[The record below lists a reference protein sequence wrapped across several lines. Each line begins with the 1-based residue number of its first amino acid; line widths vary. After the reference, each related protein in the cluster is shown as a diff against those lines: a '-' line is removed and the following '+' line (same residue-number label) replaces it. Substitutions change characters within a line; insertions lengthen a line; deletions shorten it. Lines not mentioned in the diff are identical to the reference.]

1 MDFALIAAIAL
12 ITALITAT
20 AVGLFVTRLL
30 KGQQSLTPADLRQQ
44 AGDAAREELITA
56 AQILERSTES
66 RLATNA
72 QAMTV
77 QQQQANET
85 FKALVAPLADS
96 LKALDGK
103 VNELEKARAGA
114 YAKLDEQVTGTQS
127 ILTNLMNET
136 TTLSNALRRSD
147 TRGRWGE
154 LQLRRILEMLNMNE
168 GTDFHEQKQELGEG
182 TGRPD
187 FTIYLPGERVL
198 YIDSKA
204 PMTAYLDGLEET
216 DPAKRGEKFTAHAR
230 AIKDHITAL
239 KRRNYTDG
247 ENSLNYVVMF
257 IPTESSLAAACDI
270 NPKLIEDAARDQVI
284 LASPTALIALLN
296 NISLLW
302 QQEKQAKNS
311 AEIIKQASE
320 LHGRLTVFI
329 RHFGALGTV
338 LNKSVEAFN
347 KAVGSFDDR
356 VMPSARKV
364 AALGDFD
371 GDLENIP
378 SIDVSARDSRNAPA
392 IEAVKESDAS

>member
-1 MDFALIAAIAL
+1 MDFVQVIVVALV
-12 ITALITAT
+12 TALITAG
-20 AVGLFVTRLL
+20 AVGFFVSRLF
-30 KGQQSLTPADLRQQ
+30 KGQPGQSPAEMRQQ
-44 AGDAAREELITA
+44 VGDATREELLTA
-56 AQILERSTES
+56 SQILERTTES
-66 RLATNA
+66 RLSANA
-72 QAMTV
+72 QALTT
-77 QQQQANET
+77 QHQQAQET
-85 FKALVAPLADS
+85 LKAIIEPLADTLRS
-96 LKALDGK
+96 LDGK

-114 YAKLDEQVTGTQS
+114 YAKLDGHVTNTQS

-204 PMTAYLDGLEET
+204 PMSSYLDGLEET
-216 DPAKRGEKFTAHAR
+216 DPTKRVEKFTAHAR
-230 AIKDHITAL
+230 ALKEHISAL
-239 KRRNYTDG
+239 KKRNYTDG
-247 ENSLNYVVMF
+247 PSSLNYVVMF
-257 IPTESSLAAACDI
+257 VPTESSLAAACEV
-270 NPKLIEDAARDQVI
+270 NSKLIEDAAKDQVI

-311 AEIIKQASE
+311 AEIIRQASE

-329 RHFGALGTV
+329 RHFSSLGTAV
-338 LNKSVEAFN
+338 NKTVEAFN
-347 KAVGSFDDR
+347 KSLGSFDDR
-356 VMPSARKV
+356 VMPAARKV
-364 AALGDFD
+364 AELGDFD
-371 GDLENIP
+371 GALENIA

-392 IEAVKESDAS
+392 IEAVPDSDAS

>member
-1 MDFALIAAIAL
+1 MDFALVIAVAL
-12 ITALITAT
+12 ITALITAV
-20 AVGLFVTRLL
+20 AVGFLVNRVL
-30 KGQQSLTPADLRQQ
+30 KGQQGPTQAEMRQQ
-44 AGDAAREELITA
+44 AGDAAREELLTA
-56 AQILERSTES
+56 SQILERSTES
-66 RLATNA
+66 RLTANA
-72 QAMTV
+72 QALTA

-85 FKALVAPLADS
+85 FKALLAPIGET

-103 VNELEKARAGA
+103 VSDLEKARVGA
-114 YAKLDEQVTGTQS
+114 YAKLDEQVTGTQT
-127 ILTNLMNET
+127 ILTSLMNET

-204 PMTAYLDGLEET
+204 PMSAYLDGLEET
-216 DPAKRGEKFTAHAR
+216 DLAKRTEKFTAHAR
-230 AIKDHITAL
+230 SIKEHVTAL

-257 IPTESSLAAACDI
+257 VPTESSLAAACEI
-270 NPKLIEDAARDQVI
+270 NPHLIEDAAKDQVI

-311 AEIIKQASE
+311 AEIIRQASE

-329 RHFGALGTV
+329 RHFGALGSAV
-338 LNKSVEAFN
+338 NKTVEAFN
-347 KAVGSFDDR
+347 KSLGSFDDR
-356 VMPSARKV
+356 VMPAARKV
-364 AALGDFD
+364 SALGNFD
-371 GDLENIP
+371 GELESIS
-378 SIDVSARDSRNAPA
+378 SIDVSARESRNAPA
-392 IEAVKESDAS
+392 IEAVPDSDVS

>member
-1 MDFALIAAIAL
+1 M
-12 ITALITAT
+12 
-20 AVGLFVTRLL
+20 
-30 KGQQSLTPADLRQQ
+30 S
-44 AGDAAREELITA
+44 
-56 AQILERSTES
+56 
-66 RLATNA
+66 
-72 QAMTV
+72 
-77 QQQQANET
+77 
-85 FKALVAPLADS
+85 
-96 LKALDGK
+96 
-103 VNELEKARAGA
+103 
-114 YAKLDEQVTGTQS
+114 
-127 ILTNLMNET
+127 ET

-198 YIDSKA
+198 YLDSKA
-204 PMTAYLDGLEET
+204 PMSAYLDGLEET
-216 DPAKRGEKFTAHAR
+216 DPAKRTEKFTTHAR
-230 AIKDHITAL
+230 AIKDHVTAL

-257 IPTESSLAAACDI
+257 IPTESSLAAACEI
-270 NPKLIEDAARDQVI
+270 NPKLIEDAAKDQVI

-311 AEIIKQASE
+311 AEIIRQASE

-329 RHFGALGTV
+329 RHFGALGTL
-338 LNKSVEAFN
+338 LNRTVEAFN
-347 KAVGSFDDR
+347 KSVGSFDDR
-356 VMPSARKV
+356 VMPAARKV

-371 GDLENIP
+371 GDIETIP
-378 SIDVSARDSRNAPA
+378 TIDVNARDSRNAPS
-392 IEAVKESDAS
+392 IEAVPDSDAS

>member
-1 MDFALIAAIAL
+1 MDFALVIAVAL
-12 ITALITAT
+12 MTALITAA
-20 AVGLFVTRLL
+20 AVGLLVSRVL
-30 KGQQSLTPADLRQQ
+30 KSQQGPTQAELRQQ
-44 AGDAAREELITA
+44 AGDAAREELLSA
-56 AQILERSTES
+56 SQILERSTES
-66 RLATNA
+66 RLSANA
-72 QAMTV
+72 QALTA

-85 FKALVAPLADS
+85 FRALLAPIGET

-103 VNELEKARAGA
+103 VSDLEKARVGA
-114 YAKLDEQVTGTQS
+114 YAKLDEQVTGTQT
-127 ILTNLMNET
+127 ILTSLMNET

-204 PMTAYLDGLEET
+204 PMSAYLDGVQET
-216 DPAKRGEKFTAHAR
+216 DLIKRTEKFTAHAR
-230 AIKDHITAL
+230 SIKDHVTAL

-257 IPTESSLAAACDI
+257 VPTESSLAAACEI
-270 NPKLIEDAARDQVI
+270 NPRLIEDAAKEQVI

-311 AEIIKQASE
+311 ADIVREASE

-329 RHFGALGTV
+329 RHFAKVGATLTKTV
-338 LNKSVEAFN
+338 DAYNDSI
-347 KAVGSFDDR
+347 GSFDR
-356 VMPSARKV
+356 KVMPAARKV
-364 AALGDFD
+364 AALGNFD
-371 GDLENIP
+371 GVIENIP
-378 SIDVSARDSRNAPA
+378 HVDVKARASDYEPSLEAVPDSDVS
-392 IEAVKESDAS
+392 

>member
-1 MDFALIAAIAL
+1 MDFALVIAVAL
-12 ITALITAT
+12 ITALITAA
-20 AVGLFVTRLL
+20 AVGFLVSRVL
-30 KGQQSLTPADLRQQ
+30 KGQQGPTQAEMRQQ
-44 AGDAAREELITA
+44 AGDAAREELLTA
-56 AQILERSTES
+56 SQILERSTES
-66 RLATNA
+66 RLTANA
-72 QAMTV
+72 QALTA

-85 FKALVAPLADS
+85 FKALLAPIGETLR
-96 LKALDGK
+96 ALDGK
-103 VNELEKARAGA
+103 VGDLERARVGA
-114 YAKLDEQVTGTQS
+114 YAKLDEQVTGTQT
-127 ILTNLMNET
+127 ILTSLMNET

-204 PMTAYLDGLEET
+204 PMSAYLDGLQES
-216 DPAKRGEKFTAHAR
+216 DLAKRTEKFTAHAR
-230 AIKDHITAL
+230 SIKEHVTAL

-257 IPTESSLAAACDI
+257 VPTESSLAAACEI
-270 NPKLIEDAARDQVI
+270 NPRLIEDAAKEQVI

-311 AEIIKQASE
+311 ADIVREASE

-329 RHFGALGTV
+329 RHFAKVGATLTKTV
-338 LNKSVEAFN
+338 DAYNDSI
-347 KAVGSFDDR
+347 GSFDR
-356 VMPSARKV
+356 KVMPAARKV
-364 AALGDFD
+364 AALGNFD
-371 GDLENIP
+371 GVIENIP
-378 SIDVSARDSRNAPA
+378 HVDVKARASDYEPSLEAVPDTDVS
-392 IEAVKESDAS
+392 

>member
-1 MDFALIAAIAL
+1 MDFVQVIVVALV
-12 ITALITAT
+12 TALITAG
-20 AVGLFVTRLL
+20 AVGFFVSRLL
-30 KGQQSLTPADLRQQ
+30 KGQSGQSPAEMRQQ
-44 AGDAAREELITA
+44 VGDATREELLTA
-56 AQILERSTES
+56 SQILERTTES
-66 RLATNA
+66 RLSANA
-72 QAMTV
+72 QALTT
-77 QQQQANET
+77 QHQQAQET
-85 FKALVAPLADS
+85 LKAIIEPLADTLRS
-96 LKALDGK
+96 LDGK

-114 YAKLDEQVTGTQS
+114 YAKLDGHVTNTQS

-204 PMTAYLDGLEET
+204 PMSSYLDGLEET
-216 DPAKRGEKFTAHAR
+216 DPTKRVEKFTAHAR
-230 AIKDHITAL
+230 ALKEHISAL
-239 KRRNYTDG
+239 KKRNYTDG
-247 ENSLNYVVMF
+247 PSSLNYVVMF
-257 IPTESSLAAACDI
+257 VPTESSLAAACEV
-270 NPKLIEDAARDQVI
+270 NSKLIEDAAKDQVI

-311 AEIIKQASE
+311 AEIIRQASE

-329 RHFGALGTV
+329 RHFSSLGTAV
-338 LNKSVEAFN
+338 NKTVEAFN
-347 KAVGSFDDR
+347 KSLGSFDDR
-356 VMPSARKV
+356 VMPAARKV
-364 AALGDFD
+364 AELGDFD
-371 GDLENIP
+371 GALENIA

-392 IEAVKESDAS
+392 IEAVPDSDAS

>member
-1 MDFALIAAIAL
+1 
-12 ITALITAT
+12 
-20 AVGLFVTRLL
+20 
-30 KGQQSLTPADLRQQ
+30 
-44 AGDAAREELITA
+44 
-56 AQILERSTES
+56 
-66 RLATNA
+66 
-72 QAMTV
+72 
-77 QQQQANET
+77 
-85 FKALVAPLADS
+85 
-96 LKALDGK
+96 
-103 VNELEKARAGA
+103 
-114 YAKLDEQVTGTQS
+114 
-127 ILTNLMNET
+127 MNET

-204 PMTAYLDGLEET
+204 PMSAYLDGLQES
-216 DPAKRGEKFTAHAR
+216 DLAKRTEKFTAHAR
-230 AIKDHITAL
+230 SIKEHVTAL

-257 IPTESSLAAACDI
+257 VPTESSLAAACEI
-270 NPKLIEDAARDQVI
+270 NPRLIEDAAKEQVI

-311 AEIIKQASE
+311 ADIVREASE

-329 RHFGALGTV
+329 RHFAKVGATLTKTV
-338 LNKSVEAFN
+338 DAYNDSI
-347 KAVGSFDDR
+347 GSFDR
-356 VMPSARKV
+356 KVMPAARKV
-364 AALGDFD
+364 AALGNFD
-371 GDLENIP
+371 GVIENIP
-378 SIDVSARDSRNAPA
+378 HVDVKARASDYEPSLEAVPDTDVS
-392 IEAVKESDAS
+392 

>member
-1 MDFALIAAIAL
+1 MDFALIVAVAL
-12 ITALITAT
+12 ITALITACT
-20 AVGLFVTRLL
+20 VGFFVNRLF
-30 KGQQSLTPADLRQQ
+30 KGQHGISPSEVRQQ
-44 AGDAAREELITA
+44 VGDATREELISA
-56 AQILERSTES
+56 QQILERSTES
-66 RLATNA
+66 RLTANT
-72 QAMTV
+72 QAITAS
-77 QQQQANET
+77 QQQANET
-85 FKALVAPLADS
+85 IKALVTPLAES

-114 YAKLDEQVTGTQS
+114 YAKLDQQVTGTQS

-136 TTLSNALRRSD
+136 TALSNALRRSD

-204 PMTAYLDGLEET
+204 PMSAYLDGLEET
-216 DPAKRGEKFTAHAR
+216 DLAKRTEKFTAHAR
-230 AIKDHITAL
+230 AIKEHITAL

-257 IPTESSLAAACDI
+257 VPTESSLAAACDI
-270 NPKLIEDAARDQVI
+270 NPRLIEDAAKDQVI

-311 AEIIKQASE
+311 AEIIRQASE
-320 LHGRLTVFI
+320 LHGRLNVFI
-329 RHFGALGTV
+329 RHFGALGTL
-338 LNKSVEAFN
+338 LNKTVESFN
-347 KAVGSFDDR
+347 KSVGSFDDR
-356 VMPSARKV
+356 VMPAARKV

-371 GDLENIP
+371 GELESIP
-378 SIDVSARDSRNAPA
+378 SIDTSARDSRNLTA
-392 IEAVKESDAS
+392 IEAVRDVDAS

>member
-1 MDFALIAAIAL
+1 MDFVQVIVVALV
-12 ITALITAT
+12 TALITAG
-20 AVGLFVTRLL
+20 AVGFFVSRLL
-30 KGQQSLTPADLRQQ
+30 KGQSGQSPAEMRQQ
-44 AGDAAREELITA
+44 VGDATREELLTA
-56 AQILERSTES
+56 SQILERTTES
-66 RLATNA
+66 RLSANA
-72 QAMTV
+72 QALTT
-77 QQQQANET
+77 QHQQAQET
-85 FKALVAPLADS
+85 LKAIIEPLADTLRS
-96 LKALDGK
+96 LDGK

-114 YAKLDEQVTGTQS
+114 YAKLDGHVTNTQS

-204 PMTAYLDGLEET
+204 PMSSYLDGLEET
-216 DPAKRGEKFTAHAR
+216 DPTKRVEKFTAHAR
-230 AIKDHITAL
+230 ALKEHIAAL
-239 KRRNYTDG
+239 KKRNYTDG
-247 ENSLNYVVMF
+247 QSSLNYVVMF
-257 IPTESSLAAACDI
+257 VPTESSLAAACEV
-270 NPKLIEDAARDQVI
+270 NPKLIEDAAKDQVI

-311 AEIIKQASE
+311 AEIIRQASE
-320 LHGRLTVFI
+320 LHGRLIVFI
-329 RHFGALGTV
+329 RHFSSLGTAV
-338 LNKSVEAFN
+338 NKTVEAFN
-347 KAVGSFDDR
+347 KSLGSFDDR
-356 VMPSARKV
+356 VMPAARKV
-364 AALGDFD
+364 AELGDFD
-371 GDLENIP
+371 GALENIA

-392 IEAVKESDAS
+392 IEAVPDSDAS